1 MNIALWIVQIVLG
14 AAFVAAGISHGFRP
28 DRMKSQQGGQWVA
41 AVPRWLLTVIGIC
54 EILGGIGVI
63 LPAATGILAGLTPLA
78 ATLLS
83 VLMLLAAGFH
93 FFRREFP
100 NIIFNL
106 VLFALAAFV
115 AYGRFALV

>member
-1 MNIALWIVQIVLG
+1 
-14 AAFVAAGISHGFRP
+14 
-28 DRMKSQQGGQWVA
+28 
-41 AVPRWLLTVIGIC
+41 VIGVC